1 MKKDTSRPVGTTA
14 VLVNDDATQLSLL
27 SGLVRKAGLEPLVFT
42 GAEAALAAI
51 NREHP
56 PALIV
61 TDLYMPGIDGWRFCR
76 LLRSTEYGA
85 FNEIPILVV
94 SAIFAGDEPDRIA
107 ADLGADAF
115 LSSPVDGKRF
125 VEQVR
130 AILRGE
136 RKPAPLRVLIV
147 EDSTTLADIFKK
159 TFTAEGWQADTALTA
174 REAAQNFA
182 GIVYDVAVL
191 DYNLP
196 DGTGDVL
203 LDAFRAQRP
212 DCVCIMMTSNPG
224 PMLALDWMKRGAAA
238 YLRKPFEPAY
248 LIELCVR
255 ARRER
260 ALLRAQDLLEVR
272 TRELREREAFI
283 RSVMD
288 RLPVGL
294 SVNSVDP
301 AVEFAYMNDNFPRMY
316 RTTRKALAVP
326 GAFWNAVY
334 EDPVFREEIKKR
346 VLGDCSSGNP
356 KRMQWEDI
364 PITRKGEDTV
374 FICARNTPVPGKQL
388 MISTVWDVTD
398 RKRAEE
404 ELLETRDHLEK
415 LLDHANAPI
424 IVWDSS
430 LRINRFNHAFE
441 RMTGY
446 SAQEVLGRDLA
457 LLFPADSSEELL
469 GKIAA
474 TSSGERWDSV
484 EIPILCKDGR
494 VRIALWN
501 STSIYAR
508 DGATLTATIA
518 QGQDITDRK
527 RAEEA
532 LKASEKLYR
541 SVIENINDVFYRS
554 DLNGNLVMTSPSVKK
569 LLGYDSV
576 EEIIGLNIAE
586 AFYANPADRDIL
598 LSTMRDQEIV
608 ADYELTLKRRDGHPV
623 AVATSSHQYFDE
635 DGNLLGI
642 EGILR
647 DITERKQAEK
657 TLRDS
662 ESKFRALAES
672 SSSAIFLIQGTKYI
686 YTNPAFETITGYTMD
701 DLADMNFWDFIHP
714 DFRDLVRNRG
724 LNRLKEENP
733 PSRYEIK
740 FITKNGRVKWVD
752 FSATVI
758 NFENKT
764 MIMGSTYDVTKR
776 KQAEDQLR
784 ESEALFRNLFEQ
796 HAAVKLIIDPANG
809 NIIDANAAAAEF
821 YGWTREQLMQ
831 MRIQDINTL
840 SPEEVKQEMEKVR
853 AQERVNFEFRH
864 RRADGSI
871 RDTEVFSSKISA
883 KGKELL
889 HSIVHDITSRKQ
901 AEEALRESK
910 QQLSYIIDFLPDATF
925 VIDRSGK
932 VVAWNRAIE
941 AMTGVKAA
949 DMLGKND
956 YEYSLPFYGI
966 RRPLL
971 IDLVSMSGKEIEK
984 SYHSVRKEGDVIL
997 AEADVSV
1004 KGETCSLFVVAR
1016 PLYDSEGH
1024 IAGAIESIRDITDLK
1039 KLQIQLRQAQ
1049 KMEAIGTLAGGI
1061 AHDFNNIL
1069 SSVIGYTEMA
1079 LEEADAGGRLRRY
1092 LDQIYKSGERA
1103 RDLVNQILAFSRKQE
1118 QARKPVLVT
1127 PIIQEGIKLL
1137 RSSLPSSV
1145 QITRC
1150 ITQTPVM
1157 ILSEPTAIHQVL
1169 MNLCTNAAHAMREKG
1184 GILDIQLTQ
1193 EKVDLDRE
1201 MYPFSLAAGNY
1212 VKLTVSDTGHGID
1225 ASVMERVFDPFFT
1238 TKGPGEGTGLG
1249 LSVVY
1254 GIVRD
1259 HGGAIDIVSEVGKGT
1274 TVGVYFPLEEMEMP
1288 LQKHAPEQIPGGSER
1303 ILFVDDEAALVEL
1316 GDIMLTSLGYQ
1327 VTSRTSSVEALELF
1341 RARPYDFDL
1350 VITDM
1355 TMPNM
1360 RGNDLARELLK
1371 IRPDIPIIVCTGF
1384 SEMITEEKAK
1394 ALGIRRLVMKPI
1406 FTKDI
1411 ARVIREVLGNG

>member
-1 MKKDTSRPVGTTA
+1 MKKDTSKPAVATA
-14 VLVNDDATQLSLL
+14 MLVNDDATQLSML
-27 SGLVRKAGLEPLVFT
+27 SGLVRKAGLEPLPFT
-42 GAEAALAAI
+42 GAEAALDAMD
-51 NREHP
+51 REHP

-61 TDLYMPGIDGWRFCR
+61 TDLYMPDIDGWRFCR
-76 LLRSTEYGA
+76 LLRSTEYAA
-85 FNEIPILVV
+85 FNKIPILVV

-125 VEQVR
+125 VAQVR

-136 RKPAPLRVLIV
+136 RKPTSLRVLIV
-147 EDSTTLADIFKK
+147 EDSKTLAGIFKK
-159 TFTAEGWQADTALTA
+159 AFTAEGWQVDTALTA
-174 REAAQNFA
+174 RKAVEAFT
-182 GIVYDVAVL
+182 GIAYDVAVL

-212 DCVCIMMTSNPG
+212 DCVYIMMTSNPG
-224 PMLALDWMKRGAAA
+224 QMLALDWMKRGAAA

-248 LIELCVR
+248 LIELCIR

-260 ALLRAQDLLEVR
+260 ALLRAQDMLEVR
-272 TRELREREAFI
+272 TRELRESEAFV

-288 RLPVGL
+288 HLPIGL
-294 SVNSVDP
+294 AVNSVDP

-316 RTTRKALAVP
+316 RTTRKALADP
-326 GAFWNAVY
+326 DAFWNAVY

-346 VLGDCSSGNP
+346 VSDDCASGGP
-356 KRMQWEDI
+356 ERMQWEDV
-364 PITRKGEDTV
+364 PITRKGEHPV

-404 ELLETRDHLEK
+404 
-415 LLDHANAPI
+415 
-424 IVWDSS
+424 
-430 LRINRFNHAFE
+430 
-441 RMTGY
+441 
-446 SAQEVLGRDLA
+446 
-457 LLFPADSSEELL
+457 
-469 GKIAA
+469 
-474 TSSGERWDSV
+474 
-484 EIPILCKDGR
+484 
-494 VRIALWN
+494 
-501 STSIYAR
+501 
-508 DGATLTATIA
+508 
-518 QGQDITDRK
+518 
-527 RAEEA
+527 A
-532 LKASEKLYR
+532 LKTSEKLYR
-541 SVIENINDVFYRS
+541 SVIENISDTFYRT
-554 DLNGNLVMTSPSVKK
+554 DFKGNLVMASPSVKK

-586 AFYANPADRDIL
+586 NFYFYPEDRGIF
-598 LSTMRDQEIV
+598 LSATENQGAV
-608 ADYELTLKRRDGHPV
+608 ADYELTLKRRDGTPV

-647 DITERKQAEK
+647 DITERKQAEQ

-686 YTNPAFETITGYTMD
+686 YTNPAFERMSGYTMD
-701 DLADMNFWDFIHP
+701 ALAGMNFWDFIHP
-714 DFRDLVRNRG
+714 DFRELVRNRG
-724 LNRLKEENP
+724 LNRLKEEGP

-740 FITKNGRVKWVD
+740 YITKHGRVKWVD

-758 NFENKT
+758 DLENKPT
-764 MIMGSTYDVTKR
+764 IMGST
-776 KQAEDQLR
+776 
-784 ESEALFRNLFEQ
+784 F
-796 HAAVKLIIDPANG
+796 
-809 NIIDANAAAAEF
+809 
-821 YGWTREQLMQ
+821 
-831 MRIQDINTL
+831 
-840 SPEEVKQEMEKVR
+840 
-853 AQERVNFEFRH
+853 
-864 RRADGSI
+864 
-871 RDTEVFSSKISA
+871 
-883 KGKELL
+883 
-889 HSIVHDITSRKQ
+889 DITERKE

-925 VIDRSGK
+925 VVDRTGK
-932 VVAWNRAIE
+932 VIAWNRAIE
-941 AMTGVKAA
+941 EMTGIKAA
-949 DMLGKND
+949 DMLGKD
-956 YEYSLPFYGI
+956 DFEYSLPFYGI

-971 IDLVSMSGKEIEK
+971 IDLVSMSGQEIEK
-984 SYHSVRKEGDVIL
+984 NYHSVRKERDIIL
-997 AEADVSV
+997 AEADILL
-1004 KGETCSLFVVAR
+1004 KGETRSLWNIAR

-1024 IAGAIESIRDITDLK
+1024 VAGAIESIRDITDQK

-1079 LEEADAGGRLRRY
+1079 LEEADAGGRLRSY
-1092 LDQIYKSGERA
+1092 LDQIHRAGERA
-1103 RDLVNQILAFSRKQE
+1103 KDLVQQILAFSRKQE
-1118 QARKPVLVT
+1118 QARKPVLVG
-1127 PIIQEGIKLL
+1127 PIIQEGIKML
-1137 RSSLPSSV
+1137 RSSLPSTV
-1145 QITRC
+1145 QITRR
-1150 ITQTPVM
+1150 IAQAPFM
-1157 ILSEPTAIHQVL
+1157 ILSEPAAIHQIL

-1193 EKVDLDRE
+1193 VKVDLDRE
-1201 MYPFSLAAGNY
+1201 MYPFNLAAGNY

-1259 HGGAIDIVSEVGKGT
+1259 HGGAIDIASEVGKGT
-1274 TVGVYFPLEEMEMP
+1274 TFSVYFPLEEMEMP
-1288 LQKHAPEQIPGGSER
+1288 LQEHAPERIPGGSER

-1316 GDIMLTSLGYQ
+1316 GDIMLTSLGYH
-1327 VTSRTSSVEALELF
+1327 VTSRTSSIEALELF
-1341 RARPYDFDL
+1341 RARPHDFDL

-1360 RGNDLARELLK
+1360 RGNDLARKLLK